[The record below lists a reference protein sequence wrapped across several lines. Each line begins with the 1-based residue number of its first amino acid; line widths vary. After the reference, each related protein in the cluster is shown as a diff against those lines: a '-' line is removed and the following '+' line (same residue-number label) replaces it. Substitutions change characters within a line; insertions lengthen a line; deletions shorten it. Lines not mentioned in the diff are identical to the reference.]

1 MIQTIIQTMIQ
12 ALLWLIFIGVV
23 VWIVVML
30 IAREAR
36 APRIYGLQREV
47 NLRLTYK
54 RYIEIYPRANI
65 TYEEYKKMQAA
76 GAYRKAVSSTKIKR
90 MVR

>member
-1 MIQTIIQTMIQ
+1 MTLTI
-12 ALLWLIFIGVV
+12 LWLIFIGIL
-23 VWIVVML
+23 VWIL
-30 IAREAR
+30 LLFISAWIGSPKA
-36 APRIYGLQREV
+36 YSLQKEV

-54 RYIEIYPRANI
+54 RYTQMYPGSRI
-65 TYEEYKKMQAA
+65 SYREYKRMQVE

>member
-1 MIQTIIQTMIQ
+1 MTLEE
-12 ALLWLIFIGVV
+12 AFLWLALILLVMVVAVWLIQREIGG
-23 VWIVVML
+23 
-30 IAREAR
+30 
-36 APRIYGLQREV
+36 PRMYVLQKEV

-54 RYIEIYPRANI
+54 RYMELYPSTRV
-65 TYEEYKKMQAA
+65 TYEQYKRMQAT